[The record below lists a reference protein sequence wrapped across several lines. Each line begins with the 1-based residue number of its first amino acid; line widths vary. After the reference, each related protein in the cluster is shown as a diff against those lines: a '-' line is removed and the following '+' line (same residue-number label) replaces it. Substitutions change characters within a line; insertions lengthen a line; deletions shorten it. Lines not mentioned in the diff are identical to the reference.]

1 MNILTFVILTI
12 IFGCGKTA
20 NQDANSFAK
29 NDSIPK
35 TISKNDLT
43 KEERQKQFEEADRID
58 SLRLDIALKDAF
70 KIAQPEFKTVNFKKK
85 YEIQP
90 DDSSFI
96 IKIEI
101 LVGNLFKDNQK
112 YFLLR
117 RHVPWA
123 TYLNLYKVQGD
134 KTEKLI
140 AREQDGMTYIQDTIY
155 DADGDGYND
164 FLVHWYPSSGCCRRN
179 VYNVYLNQPDKGI
192 FTQDYQFMNPT
203 FSAKEKVIRGVE
215 YGHPGEVGLY
225 KYKWNGLQIDTIE
238 FIYPDSKNP
247 GQFVKTKKRTYS
259 PTEKE
264 GVVLKSV
271 PDEYLKIESYEWF
284 ADF

>member
-20 NQDANSFAK
+20 NQDANSFAN

-43 KEERQKQFEEADRID
+43 KEKRQIEEDDRID

-70 KIAQPEFKTVNFKKK
+70 KIAQTEFKTDNFKKE

-123 TYLNLYKVQGD
+123 TYL
-134 KTEKLI
+134 
-140 AREQDGMTYIQDTIY
+140 TYT
-155 DADGDGYND
+155 
-164 FLVHWYPSSGCCRRN
+164 
-179 VYNVYLNQPDKGI
+179 
-192 FTQDYQFMNPT
+192 
-203 FSAKEKVIRGVE
+203 
-215 YGHPGEVGLY
+215 
-225 KYKWNGLQIDTIE
+225 KYKATI
-238 FIYPDSKNP
+238 
-247 GQFVKTKKRTYS
+247 
-259 PTEKE
+259 
-264 GVVLKSV
+264 LKSS
-271 PDEYLKIESYEWF
+271 LKENKME
-284 ADF
+284 